1 MPSLAA
7 NVSTV
12 MRYFP
17 VTLDETLAAALRAV
31 KPEPAM
37 IVEKIEP
44 IALQAGTLSLVLC
57 RVTTRSGLVGYGE
70 CLCNRPPMQKALV
83 ATIRDAIAPL
93 YIGRSAAERTAL
105 NLAARRR
112 FASFGRAGT
121 VINALAA
128 IDIALWDIAGK
139 ADGKSVSAL
148 LGGAKRTRLPVM
160 ASLDKY
166 DDKAK
171 VRARLEQALAGGVKA
186 AKVHEAPLDVIEE
199 ARRAVP
205 RSVPFV
211 ADSNNAHTLADI
223 RRDEARWQ
231 ALDLLFFEDPFWPPE
246 ELLGMRKLAGVPI
259 GMGADFGSTEQMA
272 VYAQAPA
279 IAVLQ
284 PDVCMLGGLTEAR
297 RAVAMVEAAGKVAAP
312 HTPFVG
318 PAALA
323 SLHLLATAKEEGYF
337 AAIEPGESR
346 QMYPLELARWQ
357 SSIEVPT
364 GPGLGFDP
372 DPAFLRAHDCAKE

>member
-1 MPSLAA
+1 
-7 NVSTV
+7 
-12 MRYFP
+12 
-17 VTLDETLAAALRAV
+17 
-31 KPEPAM
+31 M
-37 IVEKIEP
+37 IITKIEP
-44 IALQAGTLSLVLC
+44 LALSVGGLSLLLC
-57 RVTTRSGLVGYGE
+57 RVTTKSGLVGYGE
-70 CLCNRPPMQKALV
+70 CLCNRPPMQQALF
-83 ATIRDAIAPL
+83 ATLRDAIAPL
-93 YIGRSAAERTAL
+93 YIGKSVADRAAL

-121 VINALAA
+121 VLNALAA

-139 ADGKSVSAL
+139 EAGKSVSAL
-148 LGGAKRTRLPVM
+148 LGSAKRTRLPVM

-166 DDKAK
+166 DDKTK

-186 AKVHEAPLDVIEE
+186 AKVHEAPLEIIEE

-205 RSVPFV
+205 RSIPFV

-223 RRDEARWQ
+223 RRDEARWR

-246 ELLGMRKLAGVPI
+246 DLLAMDRMEGVPI

-272 VYAQAPA
+272 VYVKAPA

-284 PDVCMLGGLTEAR
+284 PDVCMLGGLSEAG
-297 RAVAMVEAAGKVAAP
+297 RALAMVEAAGKVPAP

-323 SLHLLATAKEEGYF
+323 SLHMLAVAKDDNYF
-337 AAIEPGESR
+337 AAIEPGEGR
-346 QMYPLELARWQ
+346 NMYGLGIPKWQ
-357 SSIEVPT
+357 PSVEIPT
-364 GPGLGFDP
+364 GPGLGADP
-372 DPAFLRAHDCAKE
+372 DPRFLQTYNSSR

>member
-1 MPSLAA
+1 
-7 NVSTV
+7 
-12 MRYFP
+12 
-17 VTLDETLAAALRAV
+17 
-31 KPEPAM
+31 M
-37 IVEKIEP
+37 IIDKIEP
-44 IALQAGTLSLVLC
+44 LALQIGTLSLVLC
-57 RVTTRSGLVGYGE
+57 RVTTKSGLIGYGE
-70 CLCNRPPMQKALV
+70 CLCNRPPLQRALI
-83 ATIRDAIAPL
+83 ATIRDAVAPHYL
-93 YIGRSAAERTAL
+93 GKSVADKAAL

-121 VINALAA
+121 VMNALAA

-139 ADGKSVSAL
+139 AANQSISAM
-148 LGGAKRTRLPVM
+148 LGGVKRARLPVM

-171 VRARLEQALAGGVKA
+171 VRARLEQALATGVKA

-199 ARRAVP
+199 ARRVVP
-205 RSVPFV
+205 KNIPFV

-223 RRDEARWQ
+223 RRDEARWR

-246 ELLGMRKLAGVPI
+246 ELLGMDRMAGVPI

-272 VYAQAPA
+272 VYAKAPA

-284 PDVCMLGGLTEAR
+284 PDVCMLGGLSEAR
-297 RAVAMVEAAGKVAAP
+297 KAVAMVEAAGKTPAP

-323 SLHLLATAKEEGYF
+323 SLHLLATAKEENYF
-337 AAIEPGESR
+337 AAIEPGDGRDIYGIGVS
-346 QMYPLELARWQ
+346 AWQ
-357 SSIEVPT
+357 PFIDVPT
-364 GPGLGFDP
+364 GPGLGHDP
-372 DPAFLRAHDCAKE
+372 DPAFLRRYDCA

>member
-1 MPSLAA
+1 
-7 NVSTV
+7 
-12 MRYFP
+12 
-17 VTLDETLAAALRAV
+17 
-31 KPEPAM
+31 M
-37 IVEKIEP
+37 IIEKIEP
-44 IALQAGTLSLVLC
+44 IALQSGTLSLVLA
-57 RVTTRSGLVGYGE
+57 RVTTKSGLVGYGE
-70 CLCNRPPMQKALV
+70 CLCNRPPMQQALF
-83 ATIRDAIAPL
+83 ATIRDAIAPV
-93 YIGRSAAERTAL
+93 YIGKSAADRSAL

-139 ADGKSVSAL
+139 AEGKSVSAL
-148 LGGAKRTRLPVM
+148 LGGAKRTQLPVM

-166 DDKAK
+166 DDKAR
-171 VRARLEQALAGGVKA
+171 VRARLEQALATGVKA

-199 ARRAVP
+199 ARRTVP
-205 RSVPFV
+205 KAIPFV

-223 RRDEARWQ
+223 KREEARWR
-231 ALDLLFFEDPFWPPE
+231 ALDLMFFEDPFWPPE
-246 ELLGMRKLAGVPI
+246 DLLAMVKMPGVPI

-272 VYAQAPA
+272 VYARLPA

-284 PDVCMLGGLTEAR
+284 PDVCMLGGLSEAHKR
-297 RAVAMVEAAGKVAAP
+297 LAMVEKAGKEPAP

-323 SLHLLATAKEEGYF
+323 SLHLLAVAKVEGYF
-337 AAIEPGESR
+337 AAIEPADGR
-346 QMYPLELARWQ
+346 DMYGIGIPHWQ
-357 SSIEVPT
+357 PTIDVPT

-372 DPAFLRAHDCAKE
+372 DPGFLRRYDCAKQ